1 MVSGIA
7 RVLLAALAFS
17 IGTVQ
22 EARATSPVPQAS
34 PPAAAPTQP
43 ETDAGNGGFVHLES
57 LIRDLMT
64 KGGVPGL
71 AVGVLRDGRLAWVKA
86 FGVADAGNSSAVTV
100 ETVFEAASLGKPVF
114 AYAVLRFAERGEFD
128 LDRPLTAYLPNADLK
143 NDPRVRKITARRVL
157 CHTTGLPNLR
167 RGGELSIDFDPG
179 DKFSYSGEGYLYLQ
193 KVIEAITGMGVDH
206 FVRREVFGPLGMAAS
221 SYLWRDAYE
230 GSAAVGHDYLQ
241 EPARKE
247 KPSTANVATTLHTT
261 VGDYARFLTEMMHPV
276 LVKAATVD
284 QMLKTQ
290 VDVQQDI
297 SWGLGWGLERVG
309 GKSFFWHWGD
319 NGTFRCFAIGCRQTG
334 DGLVLLTNG
343 ENGLSVAEPIVGEV
357 IGESHPVFGW
367 LDYDRYDS
375 PARTIRERVVRA
387 GVANGERGVLRT
399 LDELERAYPQA
410 AFTEKL
416 LNRIGYEFLEKKKI
430 PAAIA
435 VFEHSVKLYPKAWN
449 AYDSLAEACALDGD
463 FRLAVQNYE
472 KSLKLNPDNDNA
484 RIAMR
489 QIRDAKRP

>member
-1 MVSGIA
+1 
-7 RVLLAALAFS
+7 
-17 IGTVQ
+17 
-22 EARATSPVPQAS
+22 
-34 PPAAAPTQP
+34 
-43 ETDAGNGGFVHLES
+43 
-57 LIRDLMT
+57 
-64 KGGVPGL
+64 
-71 AVGVLRDGRLAWVKA
+71 
-86 FGVADAGNSSAVTV
+86 
-100 ETVFEAASLGKPVF
+100 
-114 AYAVLRFAERGEFD
+114 
-128 LDRPLTAYLPNADLK
+128 
-143 NDPRVRKITARRVL
+143 
-157 CHTTGLPNLR
+157 
-167 RGGELSIDFDPG
+167 
-179 DKFSYSGEGYLYLQ
+179 
-193 KVIEAITGMGVDH
+193 
-206 FVRREVFGPLGMAAS
+206 
-221 SYLWRDAYE
+221 
-230 GSAAVGHDYLQ
+230 
-241 EPARKE
+241 
-247 KPSTANVATTLHTT
+247 VATTLHTT